1 CTRVAAI
8 LLVATSAALAD
19 YPERPISI
27 MVGFSAG
34 GTSDVAARILA
45 ERLSQT
51 LGKPVIVENRPGAG
65 GSVAAAASAR
75 ATPDGYSIMLSDP
88 GAYA

>member
-1 CTRVAAI
+1 
-8 LLVATSAALAD
+8 
-19 YPERPISI
+19 
-27 MVGFSAG
+27 MVGFAAG

-51 LGKPVIVENRPGAG
+51 LGKPVIIENRPGAG

-88 GAYA
+88 AAFDLRDGGSE